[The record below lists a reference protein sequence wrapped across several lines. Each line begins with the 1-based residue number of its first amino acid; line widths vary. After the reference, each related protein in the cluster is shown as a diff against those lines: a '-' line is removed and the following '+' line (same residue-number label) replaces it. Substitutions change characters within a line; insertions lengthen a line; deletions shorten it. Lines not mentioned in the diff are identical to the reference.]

1 MEIDDIRGLTDD
13 ELATELDDTRR
24 ALMNLRF
31 REATMQ
37 LVNVNELRQARK
49 RIARIE
55 TVRRERDLAQAA
67 R

>member
-55 TVRRERDLAQAA
+55 TVKRERALAQAA

>member
-13 ELATELDDTRR
+13 ELDTELNDSHRE
-24 ALMNLRF
+24 LMNLRF

-37 LVNVNELRQARK
+37 LVNVQEIKKIRR
-49 RIARIE
+49 RIARIS
-55 TVRRERDLAQAA
+55 TVMRERELAKAA